1 MPAKLKDQPVLGAL
15 PEIEQCQWPEP
26 KTSPAASKAGVTP
39 TAIRRRLDTLG
50 EELAEAQA
58 RHHKAPRPEPQGQ
71 GAALGQAL
79 KLGIELVAGV
89 AVGGFIGWALD
100 RFLGTAPFL
109 MVVFLG
115 LGAAAG
121 IMSVVRTARRMQAE
135 APSGKDL
142 PSVADDDDD

>member
-1 MPAKLKDQPVLGAL
+1 MAGA
-15 PEIEQCQWPEP
+15 ENQSGRKEGGRD
-26 KTSPAASKAGVTP
+26 AD
-39 TAIRRRLDTLG
+39 AIRRRLDDLG
-50 EELAEAQA
+50 VKLNEAQG
-58 RHHKAPRPEPQGQ
+58 RHKLVQAPEPQGP

-79 KLGIELVAGV
+79 RLGVELVAGV

-100 RFLGTAPFL
+100 RFFGSAPFL

-121 IMSVVRTARRMQAE
+121 IMNVVRTAKRMQAD
-135 APSGKDL
+135 AASVKDL

>member
-1 MPAKLKDQPVLGAL
+1 MAGAENKSGRKRSGRDAD
-15 PEIEQCQWPEP
+15 P
-26 KTSPAASKAGVTP
+26 
-39 TAIRRRLDTLG
+39 IRQRLDALG
-50 EELAEAQA
+50 KKLAEAQG
-58 RHHKAPRPEPQGQ
+58 RHQPAPGPQGQ
-71 GAALGQAL
+71 GAALGRAL
-79 KLGIELVAGV
+79 RLGVELVAGV

-121 IMSVVRTARRMQAE
+121 IMNVVRTAKRMQAE

-142 PSVADDDDD
+142 PRVLDDDDD